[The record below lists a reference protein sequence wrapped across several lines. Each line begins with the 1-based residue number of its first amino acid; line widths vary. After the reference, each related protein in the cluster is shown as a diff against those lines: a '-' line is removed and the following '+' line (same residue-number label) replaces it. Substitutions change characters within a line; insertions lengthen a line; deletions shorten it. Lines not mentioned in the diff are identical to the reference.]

1 MNLADAIRHAAGGG
15 TFTAPAPSPAPA
27 RVTHAPAVTPTPV
40 AKSSAATAKKNDN
53 KKKIVET
60 VRKNAHPDTTLKLEE
75 SIENLT
81 VTASQNS
88 ATAYPVKFE
97 LYLSPE
103 QLTGLFKGVVTT
115 QHSVMTL
122 NETARYLRMPG
133 RKLKEMAQLGQIPA
147 FLIDGKWRFARNSV
161 EEWLAQR
168 SFRKEMEA

>member
-1 MNLADAIRHAAGGG
+1 MNLADAIRHAANGGS
-15 TFTAPAPSPAPA
+15 FTAPVNGAPVKVASQTILPQPAA
-27 RVTHAPAVTPTPV
+27 TRK
-40 AKSSAATAKKNDN
+40 KSSKKSEFV
-53 KKKIVET
+53 KE
-60 VRKNAHPDTTLKLEE
+60 VRKSIETNGSGLKLEE

-97 LYLSPE
+97 LHLSPE

-122 NETARYLRMPG
+122 NETARYLRIPG
-133 RKLKEMAQLGQIPA
+133 RKVKEMAQLGQIPA

-168 SFRKEMEA
+168 SFRKEME

>member
-1 MNLADAIRHAAGGG
+1 MNLADAIRHAANGGS
-15 TFTAPAPSPAPA
+15 FTAPTSVPASAPVRTAAVAPTFTSTPAA
-27 RVTHAPAVTPTPV
+27 SK
-40 AKSSAATAKKNDN
+40 KSS
-53 KKKIVET
+53 KKKEFVDA
-60 VRKNAHPDTTLKLEE
+60 VRKNGLTDTDGLKLDE
-75 SIENLT
+75 SIEDLT

-122 NETARYLRMPG
+122 NEAARYLRIPG

>member
-1 MNLADAIRHAAGGG
+1 MNLADAIRHAANGGS
-15 TFTAPAPSPAPA
+15 FTAPPTSAPAVASKSAPAPA
-27 RVTHAPAVTPTPV
+27 FANGA
-40 AKSSAATAKKNDN
+40 SAKKNDS

>member
-1 MNLADAIRHAAGGG
+1 MNLADAIRHAANGG
-15 TFTAPAPSPAPA
+15 TFTAPAPTPAPVRA
-27 RVTHAPAVTPTPV
+27 NHAPAL
-40 AKSSAATAKKNDN
+40 SSTATAKKNDS
-53 KKKIVET
+53 KKKIVES

-81 VTASQNS
+81 VSASQNS

-122 NETARYLRMPG
+122 NEAARYLRIPS

>member
-1 MNLADAIRHAAGGG
+1 MNLADAIRHAASGGS
-15 TFTAPAPSPAPA
+15 FTAPTHAAPVQAAPRVIEHKAAPAP
-27 RVTHAPAVTPTPV
+27 VSAP
-40 AKSSAATAKKNDN
+40 KKNS
-53 KKKIVET
+53 KKKEFVDA
-60 VRKNAHPDTTLKLEE
+60 VRKNVSNTDGLKLEE
-75 SIENLT
+75 SIEDLT

-122 NETARYLRMPG
+122 NETARYLRIPG

-168 SFRKEMEA
+168 SFRKEME

>member
-1 MNLADAIRHAAGGG
+1 MNLADAIRHAASGGS
-15 TFTAPAPSPAPA
+15 FTAPSTPAPA
-27 RVTHAPAVTPTPV
+27 RAAAPVLPPVLAPAP
-40 AKSSAATAKKNDN
+40 KKNS
-53 KKKIVET
+53 KKKDFVDA
-60 VRKNAHPDTTLKLEE
+60 VRKNVSNTEGLKLEE
-75 SIENLT
+75 SIEDLT

-122 NETARYLRMPG
+122 NETARYLRIPG

-161 EEWLAQR
+161 DEWLAQR